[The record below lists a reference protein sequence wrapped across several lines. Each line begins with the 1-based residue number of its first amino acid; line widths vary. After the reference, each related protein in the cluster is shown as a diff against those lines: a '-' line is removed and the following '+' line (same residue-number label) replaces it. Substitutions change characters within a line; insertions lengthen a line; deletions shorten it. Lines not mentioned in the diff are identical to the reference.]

1 MFTLSFVLTDN
12 CSKICFAY
20 KRFRWNILKMHC
32 CRVKWTPSPN
42 IDSTLSMET
51 CWRALAAA
59 HLANWGSF
67 GLFTQL
73 HNFLGSRLCATASR
87 YNHLASWGSFGIF
100 QPSAKLLYGYTT
112 LCSCTHIQDLVLQ
125 HALQTLFC
133 ITAHLRELRS
143 WQKSRELSGGLVLSV
158 CRCEQRVLP
167 KLPLAC

>member
-20 KRFRWNILKMHC
+20 KRFRWNILKIYC
-32 CRVKWTPSPN
+32 CRVEWAPPPTN

-73 HNFLGSRLCATASR
+73 HNFLGSRLCATASN
-87 YNHLASWGSFGIF
+87 YNHLACWGSFGIF
-100 QPSAKLLYGYTT
+100 LTNCKTLVRLHNFVQLHTYSRSSSPTCISNFVLYCSLSWRAQVLAK
-112 LCSCTHIQDLVLQ
+112 V
-125 HALQTLFC
+125 
-133 ITAHLRELRS
+133 
-143 WQKSRELSGGLVLSV
+143 
-158 CRCEQRVLP
+158 
-167 KLPLAC
+167 